1 MTATQSPP
9 EPAPDRVRLAGCP
22 LAGTPDVGLTAQD
35 ATTALGVPT
44 RRRASSGGIPV
55 ATSMWRDAQTVRT
68 YGPAVAKAL
77 ALRVAGKARSRLTGR
92 HCRKFMQ
99 LTDFDPF
106 DPAIAADPYPHYREL
121 LAGERVQYN
130 PKRDVYILSRYADV
144 REAARNHDTLSS
156 ARGVT
161 FSRGW
166 LPFLPT
172 SDPPAH
178 TRMRKQLAPGMA
190 RGALETWRPM
200 VDQLA
205 RELVGGLLTQTPA
218 DVVSTVAAPMPMR
231 AITSVLGVDG
241 PDEAAFCRLSNQAVR
256 ITDVALSASGLISLV
271 QGFAGFRRLRALF
284 THRRDNGLLR
294 ECTVLG
300 KLATH
305 AEQGRLSDDELFFF
319 AVLLLVAGYEST
331 AHMISTL
338 FLTLADYPDQLTLL
352 AQQPDLIPSA
362 IEEHLRFISPIQN
375 ICRTTR
381 VDYSVG
387 QAVIPAG
394 SLVLLAWGAANRD
407 PRQYED
413 PDVFRADRTR
423 SGISRSAPA
432 STCVRDPAGAH
443 GGSGD
448 LARDRRQYRPN
459 RGGRAADVDDK
470 RQPSR
475 LDPVTGRRY
484 PPRRTMKA
492 LRSSSRLSRWREWA
506 APLWVGCNFSAWMRL
521 LIRNRFAVHHS
532 RWHFAVLYTFLSMV
546 NSCLGLWQKI
556 VFGRRVAET
565 VIADP
570 PIFIV
575 GHWRT
580 GTTLL
585 HELLVVDD
593 RHTGPTGYECL
604 APHHFLLTEWFAPYV
619 EFLVSKHRAMDNMD
633 LSLHHP
639 QEDEFVWCM
648 QGLPSPYLTIAFP
661 NRPPQ
666 YEEYLD
672 LEQVAPRELEIWK
685 RTLFRFVQQV
695 YFRRRKTVIL
705 KNPTHSFRIKVL
717 LEVFPQA
724 KFIHI
729 VRDPYVV
736 YPSTI
741 HLHKALYRIHGLQQ
755 PTFDGL
761 DDKVVSTYVDL
772 YRKLDE
778 GRELVDPTRFYELR
792 YEDLIGDPEGQLRR
806 LYQHLGL
813 GDFECYLP
821 RLRQY
826 LADHADY
833 KTNSYQLTVEQRA
846 IVDEHW
852 GEIIDRYGYDRHTPE
867 PARLR
872 PAVGG

>member
-35 ATTALGVPT
+35 ATTALGVPM

-413 PDVFRADRTR
+413 PDVFRADRNPVGHLAFG
-423 SGISRSAPA
+423 SGIHLCPG
-432 STCVRDPAGAH
+432 TQ
-443 GGSGD
+443 
-448 LARDRRQYRPN
+448 LARMEGQAILREIVANIDRIEVVEPPTWTTN
-459 RGGRAADVDDK
+459 ANLRGLT
-470 RQPSR
+470 R
-475 LDPVTGRRY
+475 L
-484 PPRRTMKA
+484 
-492 LRSSSRLSRWREWA
+492 
-506 APLWVGCNFSAWMRL
+506 
-521 LIRNRFAVHHS
+521 
-532 RWHFAVLYTFLSMV
+532 
-546 NSCLGLWQKI
+546 
-556 VFGRRVAET
+556 RVAVT
-565 VIADP
+565 P
-570 PIFIV
+570 
-575 GHWRT
+575 R
-580 GTTLL
+580 
-585 HELLVVDD
+585 
-593 RHTGPTGYECL
+593 
-604 APHHFLLTEWFAPYV
+604 
-619 EFLVSKHRAMDNMD
+619 
-633 LSLHHP
+633 
-639 QEDEFVWCM
+639 
-648 QGLPSPYLTIAFP
+648 
-661 NRPPQ
+661 
-666 YEEYLD
+666 
-672 LEQVAPRELEIWK
+672 VAP
-685 RTLFRFVQQV
+685 
-695 YFRRRKTVIL
+695 
-705 KNPTHSFRIKVL
+705 
-717 LEVFPQA
+717 
-724 KFIHI
+724 
-729 VRDPYVV
+729 
-736 YPSTI
+736 
-741 HLHKALYRIHGLQQ
+741 
-755 PTFDGL
+755 
-761 DDKVVSTYVDL
+761 
-772 YRKLDE
+772 
-778 GRELVDPTRFYELR
+778 
-792 YEDLIGDPEGQLRR
+792 
-806 LYQHLGL
+806 
-813 GDFECYLP
+813 
-821 RLRQY
+821 
-826 LADHADY
+826 
-833 KTNSYQLTVEQRA
+833 
-846 IVDEHW
+846 
-852 GEIIDRYGYDRHTPE
+852 
-867 PARLR
+867 
-872 PAVGG
+872 